1 MAARSRGP
9 ARNAHRFDRL
19 GDPHLFAGPVR
30 QADALPLEPDA
41 QVRLVRSVALHG
53 GVIAQARKRPL
64 DFGVHKSEQLFHQA
78 LDDVKE
84 DFALGKSHFDIQ
96 LGKFRLA
103 VGAQVLVAEAPYNL
117 EITIEARNHQK
128 LLEELGGLRQGV
140 IAPVMQA
147 AGHEVVPRAF
157 GR

>member
-1 MAARSRGP
+1 MDRRASSPATFESGDWTSEFPTFTFENQSAGFSRARSW
-9 ARNAHRFDRL
+9 RL
-19 GDPHLFAGPVR
+19 SSWLGESHL
-30 QADALPLEPDA
+30 
-41 QVRLVRSVALHG
+41 
-53 GVIAQARKRPL
+53 
-64 DFGVHKSEQLFHQA
+64 
-78 LDDVKE
+78 
-84 DFALGKSHFDIQ
+84 DIQ

-140 IAPVMQA
+140 KAPVLQA